1 MAIYM
6 LDTDIASYI
15 MKRSNDAVLRKLQTI
30 PVSAVCISAIA
41 ESELRFG
48 VEISPRR
55 RKDQE
60 ALEALLRFLS
70 VVDYPGSAAVEYG
83 RIRADLQR
91 RGLLI
96 GSNDLLIAAHARSLG
111 LTLVTNNTREFS
123 RVAGLKFENWA

>member
-6 LDTDIASYI
+6 LDMDIASYI

-60 ALEALLRFLS
+60 ALETLLRFLS
-70 VVDYPGSAAVEYG
+70 VVDYPGSAATEYG

-96 GSNDLLIAAHARSLG
+96 GSNDLLIAAHARCLG

-123 RVAGLKFENWA
+123 RVAGLKLENWA